1 MDTKGV
7 LETPGPAN
15 NMGHRRQEQLKV
27 EGSAAG
33 SGEGHRAER
42 RDGLVLLSR
51 RSSNKAVGTK
61 YETWKRK
68 ACPAWGPEI
77 K

>member
-42 RDGLVLLSR
+42 RDGL
-51 RSSNKAVGTK
+51 SSFQGEAATK
-61 YETWKRK
+61 LWEPNMKPGRGK
-68 ACPAWGPEI
+68 LAQPGGLR
-77 K
+77 